1 MTVVG
6 DIIDARSWHTAVLA
20 PDGKVIIYG
29 GANMSDAMSRPAMV
43 LLDTNSSSYSWS
55 IPKIPPN
62 SPPPLMR
69 HSANLVGNYM
79 IVAFGS
85 LSLFTQSSSEI
96 YLFDTHTYTWVTRF
110 DQQSNSSTTTN
121 SISVGATLGAII
133 LIGAVAFL
141 SYHYYKKKKFKNVY
155 LTPGSNMTN

>member
-1 MTVVG
+1 
-6 DIIDARSWHTAVLA
+6 
-20 PDGKVIIYG
+20 
-29 GANMSDAMSRPAMV
+29 
-43 LLDTNSSSYSWS
+43 
-55 IPKIPPN
+55 
-62 SPPPLMR
+62 
-69 HSANLVGNYM
+69 
-79 IVAFGS
+79 S

-155 LTPGSNMTN
+155 LTPDNWSEKAKRRKTTGTGRMRYLKLVNRRFKNGFREARYSDFRFNMSQIVFSRTQKQIARSLFVGATIRTTTT